1 MFALIKL
8 FLEVPTFLESICLN
22 CQILSKLQGSTK
34 KTNWWK
40 QGSLLLLANPL
51 DEQVLNN
58 DNISFSYVSSILQKH
73 TLENVFKSIIMLEV
87 QSNVEQFSFFM
98 INY

>member
-1 MFALIKL
+1 L
-8 FLEVPTFLESICLN
+8 FELSNFK
-22 CQILSKLQGSTK
+22 QITREHK

-40 QGSLLLLANPL
+40 QGNLLLLANPL

-58 DNISFSYVSSILQKH
+58 DNISLSYVSSILQKD